1 MKCVK
6 YIAVMTAMII
16 ISAFFTGIYASAVSF
31 KPKFQIASEA
41 AVMINLDKDIT
52 VYEKNATKKM
62 YPASLTKIMTAI
74 VVLDN
79 VDDLEH
85 TKYEAPLVVF
95 DDLYLTGALTLGYC
109 YGEVITAKD
118 LMYSMLVYSAC
129 ESAGILAY
137 NVGGDSIQNFVDMMN
152 KKAEEIGCTG
162 THFVN
167 PHGLHDKKQYTNAH
181 DMALIAEYAIK
192 NYPEFTEIACTQE
205 YTLGAT
211 NIHDE
216 GWRKITHSNKMMNM
230 ASEYYYPYAKGIKTG
245 TTDESGRN
253 LISMAENDGSR
264 YLLVTMGAPM
274 YDEDGNDVY
283 RNFEDQIKLY
293 EWAFGTLSYKQIVAK
308 GEEIA
313 EVNVRM
319 GSDQDYVLLVT
330 AESKEQLWSSDID
343 ENQIKRDI
351 DLSGYTNEDKS
362 VDAPVTAGQKL
373 GTYTLSLNGEEI
385 CTVDLVAQ
393 ESVSLSFVDYNIKM
407 AKNFFG
413 SFWFR
418 LALIILAVL
427 IVLYAVIV
435 LTVSSKQR
443 RKLKRVRR
451 SRRF

>member
-393 ESVSLSFVDYNIKM
+393 ESVSLSFIDYNIKM

>member
-16 ISAFFTGIYASAVSF
+16 ISAFFSGIYASAVSF

-109 YGEVITAKD
+109 YGEVITVKD

-137 NVGGDSIQNFVDMMN
+137 NVGGDSMQNFVDMMN

-181 DMALIAEYAIK
+181 DMALIAEYAVK

-293 EWAFGTLSYKQIVAK
+293 DWAFGTLSYRQIVPK
-308 GEEIA
+308 GKEIT
-313 EVNVRM
+313 EIPVRM
-319 GSDQDYVLLVT
+319 GNDQDFVRLVT
-330 AESKEQLWSSDID
+330 AESVEQLWSSEID
-343 ENQIKRDI
+343 ENQLKPEI
-351 DLSGYTNEDKS
+351 DVSGYTNEDKS
-362 VDAPVTAGQKL
+362 VDAPVSFGQKL

-385 CTVDLVAQ
+385 CKVDLVAQ

-407 AKNFFG
+407 AKDFFG

-451 SRRF
+451 SRKF